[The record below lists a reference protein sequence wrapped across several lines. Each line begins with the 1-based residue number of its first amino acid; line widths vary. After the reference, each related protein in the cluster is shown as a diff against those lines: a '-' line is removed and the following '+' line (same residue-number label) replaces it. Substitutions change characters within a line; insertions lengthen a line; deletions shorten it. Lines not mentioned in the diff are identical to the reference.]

1 MEEIPDDY
9 EYLGCYA
16 PPEAERLLGALEAEN
31 IGTHAE
37 FHDGAATGSA
47 VGIAY
52 GDSGV
57 RAQILISTEST
68 RRSDVDQIHIR
79 IFGSGLP
86 AMPDE
91 TNSPEK
97 WLEEEGEAEFK
108 TLERRQQL
116 VDELDDIERGLKDL
130 LQEATAVKRELDDG
144 SQGPDRLAALRSAF
158 ERHSETSNHLQSNRD
173 KLEAELEEIDKV
185 LYGEKDEESAEQ
197 VSGGKRE

>member
-9 EYLGCYA
+9 EYLGWYQ
-16 PPEAERLLGALEAEN
+16 PPEAKRLLDALEAEK

-37 FHDGAATGSA
+37 FDDGAATNSA
-47 VGIAY
+47 VEAAY
-52 GDSGV
+52 GSFGG
-57 RAQILISTEST
+57 RSQILISIESI
-68 RRSDVDQIHIR
+68 RRPDVDKIHGL
-79 IFGSGLP
+79 IFGSGLHTMSD
-86 AMPDE
+86 A
-91 TNSPEK
+91 TNPPKK
-97 WLEEEGEAEFK
+97 WLEEEGEAEFE

-116 VDELDDIERGLKDL
+116 VDELDNIERELKDL

-197 VSGGKRE
+197 ASGGKCE